1 MRVPED
7 ELQKWQGHAST
18 QGMPIGEWIYRAVR
32 LVLETDVPGT
42 TTITGKPKRLL
53 SRVMTC
59 SWCDRKLDQT
69 ATRRRKYCSE
79 KCRVRAWRAREVART
94 RFDQRREVDLAG
106 ERSSDRPRVR

>member
-1 MRVPED
+1 MASRSVSVRVPED

-32 LVLETDVPGT
+32 LVLETDIPGT

-59 SWCDRKLDQT
+59 FCCDRKLDHS
-69 ATRRRKYCSE
+69 ATRRRQYCSA
-79 KCRVRAWRAREVART
+79 KCRVRAWRAREAART
-94 RFDQRREVDLAG
+94 PEGRRRSNLA
-106 ERSSDRPRVR
+106 R